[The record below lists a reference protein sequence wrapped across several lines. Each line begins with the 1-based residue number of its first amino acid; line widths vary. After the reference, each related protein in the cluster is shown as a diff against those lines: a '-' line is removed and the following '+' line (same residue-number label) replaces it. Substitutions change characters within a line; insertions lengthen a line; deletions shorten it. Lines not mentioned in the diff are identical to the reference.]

1 VRPFVSSCA
10 IAAALSGCGRV
21 DDADGAE
28 SATPGQRSI
37 ALTVRIPDDSSTRLW
52 AVVLPFDDHAA
63 AQRIAL
69 VNRGPGRWTGTVPL
83 DDGAVVRYHYERSD
97 GAGSAER
104 EDTAAAAFEHRL
116 VVVRPELIGIEDV
129 VASWRDHPDP
139 GAPSASLRG
148 SVRDA
153 ATGAPV
159 AAAQVCAGGVTATTA
174 ADGSFQLD
182 AIAAGAQR
190 VVVTTAGHHRAA
202 QATAGVIA
210 GRTTRLAF
218 AMVAAPDQPV
228 RFDAVLPVDTPAG
241 AEVRLV
247 GEVAAAGD
255 PHRLAVPAP
264 EPLRAPPAD
273 RSTPGHARFT
283 VRIREGSHVRYS
295 YALDARSE
303 AMGPPR
309 SFVVTDAA
317 DRRDHITAWGSRAV
331 SSAR

>member
-10 IAAALSGCGRV
+10 IAAALSGCGRG
-21 DDADGAE
+21 DDADAAGP
-28 SATPGQRSI
+28 ATPGQRSI
-37 ALTVRIPDDSSTRLW
+37 ALSVRVPDDAVGRIW

-63 AQRIAL
+63 TQRIGL
-69 VNRGPGRWTGTVPL
+69 IRRGAGRWTATVPL
-83 DDGAVVRYHYERSD
+83 DDGAVVRYHYERED
-97 GAGSAER
+97 GAGSAAQR
-104 EDTAAAAFEHRL
+104 EDTATAELEHRL
-116 VVVRPELIGIEDV
+116 VVVRPELIGIDDV
-129 VASWRDHPDP
+129 IATWRDRRDP
-139 GAPSASLRG
+139 SAPSGSLRG
-148 SVRDA
+148 SVHDA

-159 AAAQVCAGGVTATTA
+159 SAAQIWAAGLTAATA

-190 VVVTTAGHHRAA
+190 VEVTTAGHYRAA

-218 AMVAAPDQPV
+218 AVVAAPDQPV
-228 RFDAVLPVDTPAG
+228 RFDAVLPDDTPAG

-255 PHRLAVPAP
+255 PHRPAPPAP
-264 EPLRAPPAD
+264 EPLRAPAAD

-295 YALDARSE
+295 YALDERSE
-303 AMGPPR
+303 GPPR

-317 DRRDHITAWGSRAV
+317 DRRDHITTWSSRAV